1 MGETLPDI
9 VNNNVA
15 WGVYTLSGNKIRE
28 FDQARGEAFIK
39 ALGYDDQSQFMLEY
53 KQITAQMALGKDPDK
68 KRAEF
73 TAKLMLAT
81 YNIVKVSEVE
91 IFYIEEHGRPLYKR
105 CRSREAL
112 SDEVSLWY
120 QILFGFKANIQDATK
135 HLVAGITSFN
145 TMQCIERRYIWISGD
160 YCWDKV
166 LSCIFE
172 SDELPRGARVFAKM
186 FDTDSEDEEIFKIPE
201 FNESQLS
208 LMKATFRILKDKPY
222 EEWDDEYHWQCFKDW
237 SMDRPDVEFGMFTVL
252 ALPFMSRLP
261 RGAIFNVGEGHNGKS
276 VLIGLAASILGKN
289 NTSFV
294 SGNNLS
300 SWDNLVDL
308 QTTFFNC
315 PSETKVDFLKDD
327 TAVFKSLSAHE
338 TISMR
343 KKYGDASIPV
353 IGDFPMVFNLNKL
366 PDFGSDA
373 PAILSRMFVN
383 DFDCDFEATGK
394 AVKDYARK
402 TFLKDDYV
410 IPTLVGM
417 IFAFAHYYNSDEH
430 PWEPK
435 AAMIERREAIRET
448 ATPHARYLY
457 WFSKFFAGFKKI
469 TTLKDDYIRFGRA
482 EGEEYD
488 TDIIK
493 LKELPFKKF
502 SRSALRDGTTV
513 YRESDKGYYVKR
525 FVMEEDTYIRKYMGI
540 RNLSDMNY
548 AGDSIVYTMMVDYLR
563 RDAELRENL
572 KLAKI
577 EKSDKEIEK
586 KILQEMFK
594 DIADAQEPYPDYKKE
609 SFRKEG
615 GDGFGR

>member
-1 MGETLPDI
+1 MLPDI

-15 WGVYTLSGNKIRE
+15 WTVSSLAGNRVRE
-28 FDQARGEAFIK
+28 FDEERGITFLRT
-39 ALGYDDQSQFMLEY
+39 LGYDDQSNIMMDY
-53 KQITAQMALGKDPDK
+53 KRLVANIQLGKDSDK

-73 TAKLMLAT
+73 TARVMLAT
-81 YNIVKVSEVE
+81 YNIVKISEVD
-91 IFYIEEHGRPLYKR
+91 IFYIEEHNRPLYKR
-105 CRSREAL
+105 CRSKEAL

-120 QILFGFKANIQDATK
+120 QILFGFRANIQDATK
-135 HLVAGITSFN
+135 FLVAGITSFN
-145 TMQCIERRYIWISGD
+145 TMQCIERRYIWIVGN
-160 YCWDKV
+160 YCWDKMTAN
-166 LSCIFE
+166 IYKAE
-172 SDELPRGARVFAKM
+172 DLPAGTRVFGRM

-201 FNESQLS
+201 FTQEQVN
-208 LMKATFRILKDKPY
+208 LMYFTYRLLRTKPY
-222 EEWDDEYHWQCFKDW
+222 EEWDDEYHFQCFKDW
-237 SMDRPDVEFGMFTVL
+237 SMNRPDIEFGMFTVL
-252 ALPFMSRLP
+252 ALPFMWKLP

-338 TISMR
+338 TIAMR

-373 PAILSRMFVN
+373 AAILSRMFVN

-402 TFLKDDYV
+402 TFLKDPDV
-410 IPTLVGM
+410 MPKLVGM
-417 IFAFAHYYNSDEH
+417 IFAFAYYYNSEEH

-435 AAMIERREAIRET
+435 APMIERREAIRET

-457 WFSKFFAGFKKI
+457 WFTKFFSGFKKI
-469 TTLKDDYIRFGRA
+469 TTLKEDYIKFGKA
-482 EGEEYD
+482 EGEDYD

-493 LKELPFKKF
+493 LKELPFKRF
-502 SRSALRDGTTV
+502 SRSSLRDGTTV
-513 YRESDKGYYVKR
+513 YKESDKGFPVKR
-525 FVMEEDTYIRKYMGI
+525 FIMEDNTYIRKYMGSM
-540 RNLSDMNY
+540 NLQEVNY
-548 AGDSIVYTMMVDYLR
+548 SGDSVVYTMMVDYLKR
-563 RDAELRENL
+563 EAEYKDML
-572 KLAKI
+572 KLAGI
-577 EKSDKEIEK
+577 EKTQKEIEK
-586 KILQEMFK
+586 KVLQDMFK
-594 DIADAQEPYPDYKKE
+594 DIESEQTCNKDYHRE
-609 SFRKEG
+609 SLRREG
-615 GDGFGR
+615 GDGFSR

>member
-1 MGETLPDI
+1 MGEMLPDI

-15 WGVYTLSGNKIRE
+15 WTVSTLAGNKIRE
-28 FDQARGEAFIK
+28 FDQARGETFLK
-39 ALGYDDQSQFMLEY
+39 TLGYDDQSDIMLEY
-53 KQITAQMALGKDPDK
+53 RRIAEQIKLGKDSDK
-68 KRAEF
+68 RRAEF
-73 TAKLMLAT
+73 TARVMLAT
-81 YNIVKVSEVE
+81 YNIVKISEVD

-112 SDEVSLWY
+112 SDEVSIWY
-120 QILFGFKANIQDATK
+120 QVLFGFRANIQDATK
-135 HLVAGITSFN
+135 FLTAGITSFN
-145 TMQCIERRYIWISGD
+145 TMQCIDRRYIWISGD
-160 YCWDKV
+160 RCWDKV
-166 LSCIFE
+166 TADIYRAE
-172 SDELPRGARVFAKM
+172 NLPHGIRVFGRM

-201 FNESQLS
+201 FDIDQMNIMYYTYRL
-208 LMKATFRILKDKPY
+208 LRTMPY
-222 EEWDDEYHWQCFKDW
+222 EEWPAEYHFQCFKDW

-261 RGAIFNVGEGHNGKS
+261 RGSIFNVGEGHNGKS

-338 TISMR
+338 TIAMR

-373 PAILSRMFVN
+373 SAILSRMFVN

-402 TFLKDDYV
+402 TFLKDKET

-417 IFAFAHYYNSDEH
+417 IFAFAHYYNSEEH

-435 AAMIERREAIRET
+435 RPMIERREAIRET
-448 ATPHARYLY
+448 ATPHARYLF
-457 WFSKFFAGFKKI
+457 WFTKFFAGFKKI
-469 TTLKDDYIRFGRA
+469 TTLKEDYIRFGRA

-493 LKELPFKKF
+493 LKELPFKRF
-502 SRSALRDGTTV
+502 SRSSLSDGTTV

-525 FVMEEDTYIRKYMGI
+525 FVMEDDTYIRQYMGI
-540 RNLSDMNY
+540 KNLSDMNY
-548 AGDSIVYTMMVDYLR
+548 SGDSIVYTMMVDYLKR
-563 RDAELRENL
+563 VAEYKEVL
-572 KLAKI
+572 KLAKV
-577 EKSDKEIEK
+577 EKTDKEIDK
-586 KILQEMFK
+586 KILQDMFK
-594 DIADAQEPYPDYKKE
+594 DIADAQTSYPDFKKE
-609 SFRKEG
+609 SFRKEM